1 MKGIHK
7 VVIST
12 KYLKYEFELRR
23 NLTIIRGD
31 SATGKTTLVDMI
43 RTHMNDGESG
53 PVTLNCDKGC
63 YVVEGNLWK
72 GQLDNIQ
79 DSIVFIDEGNEFVKT
94 KDFAGAIQQT
104 DNYYV
109 IVTREGLPALPYSVE
124 EVYGIRTSG
133 KYGALKQSYHSFYRI
148 YPDSTTENIKPEKI
162 LTEDSNSGYQ
172 FFDAVCAEHQMQCD
186 TANGKSNVFS
196 YLKAHRNEKI
206 LVIADGAAFGPE
218 MDRVLQLVQTRENL
232 ALYLPESFEWLVYY
246 HGEKSDGY
254 THFDGHTEIYATYT
268 HTKKY
273 TMMLAHHDLRVVHV
287 STHVSLREACD
298 RVKKERVLEVIEI
311 ANKACKDMGIENP
324 RIAVAGLNPH
334 CGENGLFG
342 REEIEEITP
351 AIEAAK
357 AEGITGVVG
366 PCPPDSVFSQAIGG
380 WYDIVVC
387 MYHDQG
393 HIPLKTVGFVYD
405 REKQEWKAVE
415 GVNVTLGLPIIRA
428 SVDHGTDFYHAGK
441 GNGNELSLV
450 NAIKYAV
457 KMTGR
462 EA

>member
-7 VVIST
+7 VVVGT

-53 PVTLNCDKGC
+53 PVTLNCDKSC

-94 KDFAGAIQQT
+94 KDFARAIQQT

-133 KYGALKQSYHSFYRI
+133 KYGTLKRSYHSFYRI
-148 YPDSTTENIKPEKI
+148 YPDSTTEKIKPEKI

-172 FFDAVCAEHQMQCD
+172 FFDAVCTEHQMQCD

-196 YLKAHRNEKI
+196 YLKVHKDEKI

-218 MDRVLQLVQTRENL
+218 MDRVLQLVQTRKIWH
-232 ALYLPESFEWLVYY
+232 S
-246 HGEKSDGY
+246 
-254 THFDGHTEIYATYT
+254 IC
-268 HTKKY
+268 
-273 TMMLAHHDLRVVHV
+273 R
-287 STHVSLREACD
+287 
-298 RVKKERVLEVIEI
+298 
-311 ANKACKDMGIENP
+311 NP
-324 RIAVAGLNPH
+324 LN
-334 CGENGLFG
+334 G
-342 REEIEEITP
+342 
-351 AIEAAK
+351 
-357 AEGITGVVG
+357 
-366 PCPPDSVFSQAIGG
+366 
-380 WYDIVVC
+380 
-387 MYHDQG
+387 
-393 HIPLKTVGFVYD
+393 
-405 REKQEWKAVE
+405 
-415 GVNVTLGLPIIRA
+415 
-428 SVDHGTDFYHAGK
+428 
-441 GNGNELSLV
+441 
-450 NAIKYAV
+450 
-457 KMTGR
+457 
-462 EA
+462 

>member
-1 MKGIHK
+1 
-7 VVIST
+7 
-12 KYLKYEFELRR
+12 
-23 NLTIIRGD
+23 
-31 SATGKTTLVDMI
+31 
-43 RTHMNDGESG
+43 
-53 PVTLNCDKGC
+53 
-63 YVVEGNLWK
+63 
-72 GQLDNIQ
+72 
-79 DSIVFIDEGNEFVKT
+79 
-94 KDFAGAIQQT
+94 
-104 DNYYV
+104 
-109 IVTREGLPALPYSVE
+109 
-124 EVYGIRTSG
+124 
-133 KYGALKQSYHSFYRI
+133 
-148 YPDSTTENIKPEKI
+148 
-162 LTEDSNSGYQ
+162 
-172 FFDAVCAEHQMQCD
+172 
-186 TANGKSNVFS
+186 
-196 YLKAHRNEKI
+196 
-206 LVIADGAAFGPE
+206 
-218 MDRVLQLVQTRENL
+218 
-232 ALYLPESFEWLVYY
+232 
-246 HGEKSDGY
+246 
-254 THFDGHTEIYATYT
+254 
-268 HTKKY
+268 
-273 TMMLAHHDLRVVHV
+273 MMLAHHGLRVVHV

-298 RVKKERVLEVIEI
+298 RVKKDRVLEVIEI

-462 EA
+462 AN

>member
-7 VVIST
+7 VVVGT

-53 PVTLNCDKGC
+53 PVTLNCDKSC

-79 DSIVFIDEGNEFVKT
+79 DSIVFIDEGNEFVRT
-94 KDFAGAIQQT
+94 KDFARAIQQT

-133 KYGALKQSYHSFYRI
+133 KYGTLKQSYHSFYRI
-148 YPDSTTENIKPEKI
+148 YPDSTTEKIKPEKI

-196 YLKAHRNEKI
+196 YLKVHKDEKI

-218 MDRVLQLVQTRENL
+218 MDRVLQLVQTRKNL
-232 ALYLPESFEWLVYY
+232 ALYLPESFEWLILSSGILKDAETTQILQTPSGYIDSKEY
-246 HGEKSDGY
+246 FSWERYFTALLIEKAAG
-254 THFDGHTEIYATYT
+254 TYLNY
-268 HTKKY
+268 TKKTLNEAY
-273 TMMLAHHDLRVVHV
+273 LR
-287 STHVSLREACD
+287 D
-298 RVKKERVLEVIEI
+298 GVK
-311 ANKACKDMGIENP
+311 
-324 RIAVAGLNPH
+324 
-334 CGENGLFG
+334 
-342 REEIEEITP
+342 
-351 AIEAAK
+351 
-357 AEGITGVVG
+357 
-366 PCPPDSVFSQAIGG
+366 
-380 WYDIVVC
+380 
-387 MYHDQG
+387 
-393 HIPLKTVGFVYD
+393 
-405 REKQEWKAVE
+405 
-415 GVNVTLGLPIIRA
+415 
-428 SVDHGTDFYHAGK
+428 
-441 GNGNELSLV
+441 
-450 NAIKYAV
+450 NAILGQMQKV
-457 KMTGR
+457 ELK
-462 EA
+462 

>member
-7 VVIST
+7 VVVGT

-53 PVTLNCDKGC
+53 PVTLNCDKSC

-79 DSIVFIDEGNEFVKT
+79 DSIVFIDEGNEFVRT
-94 KDFAGAIQQT
+94 KDFARAIQQT

-133 KYGALKQSYHSFYRI
+133 KYGTLKQSYHSFYRI
-148 YPDSTTENIKPEKI
+148 YPDSTTEKIKPEKI

-196 YLKAHRNEKI
+196 YLKAHRDEKI

-218 MDRVLQLVQTRENL
+218 MDRVLQLVQTRKNL
-232 ALYLPESFEWLVYY
+232 ALYLPESFEWLILSSGILKDAETTQILQTPSGYIDSKEY
-246 HGEKSDGY
+246 FSWERYFTALLIEKAAG
-254 THFDGHTEIYATYT
+254 TYLNY
-268 HTKKY
+268 TKKTLNEAY
-273 TMMLAHHDLRVVHV
+273 LR
-287 STHVSLREACD
+287 D
-298 RVKKERVLEVIEI
+298 GVK
-311 ANKACKDMGIENP
+311 
-324 RIAVAGLNPH
+324 
-334 CGENGLFG
+334 
-342 REEIEEITP
+342 
-351 AIEAAK
+351 
-357 AEGITGVVG
+357 
-366 PCPPDSVFSQAIGG
+366 
-380 WYDIVVC
+380 
-387 MYHDQG
+387 
-393 HIPLKTVGFVYD
+393 
-405 REKQEWKAVE
+405 
-415 GVNVTLGLPIIRA
+415 
-428 SVDHGTDFYHAGK
+428 
-441 GNGNELSLV
+441 
-450 NAIKYAV
+450 NAILGQMQKV
-457 KMTGR
+457 ELK
-462 EA
+462 

>member
-7 VVIST
+7 VVVGT

-53 PVTLNCDKGC
+53 PVTLNCDKRC

-94 KDFAGAIQQT
+94 KDFARAIRQT

-133 KYGALKQSYHSFYRI
+133 KYGSLKQSYHSFYRI
-148 YPDSTTENIKPEKI
+148 YPDSTTESIKPEKI

-172 FFDAVCAEHQMQCD
+172 FFDAVCTEHQMQCD

-196 YLKAHRNEKI
+196 YLKVHKDEKI

-218 MDRVLQLVQTRENL
+218 MDRVLQLVQTRKNL
-232 ALYLPESFEWLVYY
+232 ALYLPESFEWLILSSGILKDAETTQILQTPSNYIDSKKY
-246 HGEKSDGY
+246 FSWERYFTELLTEKTSR
-254 THFDGHTEIYATYT
+254 TYLNY
-268 HTKKY
+268 TKK
-273 TMMLAHHDLRVVHV
+273 TLN
-287 STHVSLREACD
+287 EAY
-298 RVKKERVLEVIEI
+298 
-311 ANKACKDMGIENP
+311 
-324 RIAVAGLNPH
+324 LN
-334 CGENGLFG
+334 
-342 REEIEEITP
+342 
-351 AIEAAK
+351 
-357 AEGITGVVG
+357 
-366 PCPPDSVFSQAIGG
+366 D
-380 WYDIVVC
+380 
-387 MYHDQG
+387 
-393 HIPLKTVGFVYD
+393 
-405 REKQEWKAVE
+405 
-415 GVNVTLGLPIIRA
+415 
-428 SVDHGTDFYHAGK
+428 GTK
-441 GNGNELSLV
+441 
-450 NAIKYAV
+450 NAILRQMGKL
-457 KMTGR
+457 KID
-462 EA
+462 

>member
-7 VVIST
+7 VVVGT

-53 PVTLNCDKGC
+53 PVTLNCDKDC

-94 KDFAGAIQQT
+94 KDFARAIQQT

-109 IVTREGLPALPYSVE
+109 IVTREGLSALPYSVE

-148 YPDSTTENIKPEKI
+148 YPISTTENIKPKKI

-196 YLKAHRNEKI
+196 YLKAHKDEKI
-206 LVIADGAAFGPE
+206 LVIADGAAWP
-218 MDRVLQLVQTRENL
+218 
-232 ALYLPESFEWLVYY
+232 
-246 HGEKSDGY
+246 
-254 THFDGHTEIYATYT
+254 
-268 HTKKY
+268 
-273 TMMLAHHDLRVVHV
+273 
-287 STHVSLREACD
+287 
-298 RVKKERVLEVIEI
+298 
-311 ANKACKDMGIENP
+311 
-324 RIAVAGLNPH
+324 
-334 CGENGLFG
+334 
-342 REEIEEITP
+342 
-351 AIEAAK
+351 
-357 AEGITGVVG
+357 
-366 PCPPDSVFSQAIGG
+366 
-380 WYDIVVC
+380 
-387 MYHDQG
+387 
-393 HIPLKTVGFVYD
+393 
-405 REKQEWKAVE
+405 
-415 GVNVTLGLPIIRA
+415 
-428 SVDHGTDFYHAGK
+428 
-441 GNGNELSLV
+441 GNG
-450 NAIKYAV
+450 
-457 KMTGR
+457 
-462 EA
+462 

>member
-7 VVIST
+7 VVVGT

-94 KDFAGAIQQT
+94 KDFARAIQQT

-133 KYGALKQSYHSFYRI
+133 KYGTLKRSYHSFYRI
-148 YPDSTTENIKPEKI
+148 YPDSTTEKIKPEKI
-162 LTEDSNSGYQ
+162 LTEDSNLGYQ

-196 YLKAHRNEKI
+196 YLKAHRDEKI
-206 LVIADGAAFGPE
+206 LVIADGATFGPE

-232 ALYLPESFEWLVYY
+232 VLYLPESFEWLILSSGILKDAETTQILQTPSGYIDSKEY
-246 HGEKSDGY
+246 FSWERYFTALLIEKAAG
-254 THFDGHTEIYATYT
+254 TYLNY
-268 HTKKY
+268 TKKTLNEAY
-273 TMMLAHHDLRVVHV
+273 LR
-287 STHVSLREACD
+287 D
-298 RVKKERVLEVIEI
+298 GVK
-311 ANKACKDMGIENP
+311 
-324 RIAVAGLNPH
+324 
-334 CGENGLFG
+334 
-342 REEIEEITP
+342 
-351 AIEAAK
+351 
-357 AEGITGVVG
+357 
-366 PCPPDSVFSQAIGG
+366 
-380 WYDIVVC
+380 
-387 MYHDQG
+387 
-393 HIPLKTVGFVYD
+393 
-405 REKQEWKAVE
+405 
-415 GVNVTLGLPIIRA
+415 
-428 SVDHGTDFYHAGK
+428 
-441 GNGNELSLV
+441 
-450 NAIKYAV
+450 NAILGQMQKV
-457 KMTGR
+457 ELK
-462 EA
+462 

>member
-7 VVIST
+7 VIVGT

-53 PVTLNCDKGC
+53 PVTLNCDKSC

-79 DSIVFIDEGNEFVKT
+79 DGIVFIDEGNEFVRT
-94 KDFAGAIQQT
+94 KDFARAIQQT

-133 KYGALKQSYHSFYRI
+133 KYGTLKRSYHSFYRI
-148 YPDSTTENIKPEKI
+148 YPDSTTEKIKPEKI
-162 LTEDSNSGYQ
+162 LTEDSNLGYQ

-196 YLKAHRNEKI
+196 YLKAHRDEKI

-232 ALYLPESFEWLVYY
+232 VLYLPESFEWLILSSGILKDAETTQILQTPSGYIDSKEY
-246 HGEKSDGY
+246 FSWERYFTALLIEKAAG
-254 THFDGHTEIYATYT
+254 TYLNY
-268 HTKKY
+268 TKKTLNEAY
-273 TMMLAHHDLRVVHV
+273 LR
-287 STHVSLREACD
+287 D
-298 RVKKERVLEVIEI
+298 GVK
-311 ANKACKDMGIENP
+311 
-324 RIAVAGLNPH
+324 
-334 CGENGLFG
+334 
-342 REEIEEITP
+342 
-351 AIEAAK
+351 
-357 AEGITGVVG
+357 
-366 PCPPDSVFSQAIGG
+366 
-380 WYDIVVC
+380 
-387 MYHDQG
+387 
-393 HIPLKTVGFVYD
+393 
-405 REKQEWKAVE
+405 
-415 GVNVTLGLPIIRA
+415 
-428 SVDHGTDFYHAGK
+428 
-441 GNGNELSLV
+441 
-450 NAIKYAV
+450 NAILGQMQKV
-457 KMTGR
+457 ELK
-462 EA
+462 

>member
-7 VVIST
+7 VVVGT

-94 KDFAGAIQQT
+94 KDFARAIQQT

-133 KYGALKQSYHSFYRI
+133 KYGSLKQSYHSFYRI
-148 YPDSTTENIKPEKI
+148 YPDSTTENIKLEKI

-196 YLKAHRNEKI
+196 YLKAHRDEKI

-218 MDRVLQLVQTRENL
+218 MDRVLQLVQTRKNL
-232 ALYLPESFEWLVYY
+232 ALYLPESFEWLILN
-246 HGEKSDGY
+246 SDLLQ
-254 THFDGHTEIYATYT
+254 D
-268 HTKKY
+268 
-273 TMMLAHHDLRVVHV
+273 
-287 STHVSLREACD
+287 
-298 RVKKERVLEVIEI
+298 KEVRKIL
-311 ANKACKDMGIENP
+311 ENP
-324 RIAVAGLNPH
+324 EDYIDSTEFFSWEQYFTKLLIQKTEGTYLQYKKAKLNPSYLQDKNKNKIL
-334 CGENGLFG
+334 ES
-342 REEIEEITP
+342 IQ
-351 AIEAAK
+351 
-357 AEGITGVVG
+357 GIQWKIK
-366 PCPPDSVFSQAIGG
+366 S
-380 WYDIVVC
+380 
-387 MYHDQG
+387 
-393 HIPLKTVGFVYD
+393 LK
-405 REKQEWKAVE
+405 
-415 GVNVTLGLPIIRA
+415 
-428 SVDHGTDFYHAGK
+428 
-441 GNGNELSLV
+441 
-450 NAIKYAV
+450 
-457 KMTGR
+457 
-462 EA
+462 

>member
-7 VVIST
+7 VVVGT

-94 KDFAGAIQQT
+94 KDFARAIQQT

-133 KYGALKQSYHSFYRI
+133 KYGTLKRSYHSFYRI
-148 YPDSTTENIKPEKI
+148 YPDSTTEKIKPEKI

-172 FFDAVCAEHQMQCD
+172 FFDAVCTEHQMQCD

-196 YLKAHRNEKI
+196 YLKVHKDEKI

-218 MDRVLQLVQTRENL
+218 MDRVLQLVQTRKNL
-232 ALYLPESFEWLVYY
+232 ALYLPESFEWLILSSGILKDMEVAQILQTPSDYIDGKDY
-246 HGEKSDGY
+246 FSWERYFTALLTEKTAGTYLNYTKKTLNEAYLSDG
-254 THFDGHTEIYATYT
+254 
-268 HTKKY
+268 
-273 TMMLAHHDLRVVHV
+273 
-287 STHVSLREACD
+287 
-298 RVKKERVLEVIEI
+298 
-311 ANKACKDMGIENP
+311 
-324 RIAVAGLNPH
+324 
-334 CGENGLFG
+334 
-342 REEIEEITP
+342 
-351 AIEAAK
+351 AK
-357 AEGITGVVG
+357 
-366 PCPPDSVFSQAIGG
+366 
-380 WYDIVVC
+380 
-387 MYHDQG
+387 
-393 HIPLKTVGFVYD
+393 
-405 REKQEWKAVE
+405 
-415 GVNVTLGLPIIRA
+415 
-428 SVDHGTDFYHAGK
+428 
-441 GNGNELSLV
+441 
-450 NAIKYAV
+450 NAILSQMAKV
-457 KMTGR
+457 KLK
-462 EA
+462 

>member
-7 VVIST
+7 VVVGT

-53 PVTLNCDKGC
+53 PVTLNCDKSC

-94 KDFAGAIQQT
+94 KDFARAIQQT

-133 KYGALKQSYHSFYRI
+133 KYGALKRSYHSFYRI
-148 YPDSTTENIKPEKI
+148 YPDSTTEKIKPEKI

-172 FFDAVCAEHQMQCD
+172 FFDAVCTEHQMQCD

-196 YLKAHRNEKI
+196 YLKVHKDEKI

-218 MDRVLQLVQTRENL
+218 MDRVLQLVQTRKNL
-232 ALYLPESFEWLVYY
+232 ALYLPESFEWLILSSGILKDMEVAQILQTPSDYIDGKDY
-246 HGEKSDGY
+246 FSWERYFTALLTEKTAG
-254 THFDGHTEIYATYT
+254 TYLNY
-268 HTKKY
+268 TKKTLNETY
-273 TMMLAHHDLRVVHV
+273 LKDG
-287 STHVSLREACD
+287 
-298 RVKKERVLEVIEI
+298 VK
-311 ANKACKDMGIENP
+311 
-324 RIAVAGLNPH
+324 
-334 CGENGLFG
+334 
-342 REEIEEITP
+342 
-351 AIEAAK
+351 
-357 AEGITGVVG
+357 
-366 PCPPDSVFSQAIGG
+366 
-380 WYDIVVC
+380 
-387 MYHDQG
+387 
-393 HIPLKTVGFVYD
+393 
-405 REKQEWKAVE
+405 
-415 GVNVTLGLPIIRA
+415 
-428 SVDHGTDFYHAGK
+428 
-441 GNGNELSLV
+441 
-450 NAIKYAV
+450 NAILEQMQKIEL
-457 KMTGR
+457 K
-462 EA
+462 

>member
-7 VVIST
+7 VVVGT

-53 PVTLNCDKGC
+53 PVTLNCDKSC

-94 KDFAGAIQQT
+94 KDFARAIQQT

-133 KYGALKQSYHSFYRI
+133 KYGTLKRSYHSFYRI
-148 YPDSTTENIKPEKI
+148 YPDSTTEKIKPEKI

-172 FFDAVCAEHQMQCD
+172 FFDAVCTEHQMQCD

-196 YLKAHRNEKI
+196 YLKVHKDEKI

-218 MDRVLQLVQTRENL
+218 MDRVLQLVQTRKNL
-232 ALYLPESFEWLVYY
+232 ALYLPESFEWLILSSGILKDAETTQILQTPSDYIDSKEY
-246 HGEKSDGY
+246 FSWERYFTALLIEKAAG
-254 THFDGHTEIYATYT
+254 TYLNY
-268 HTKKY
+268 TKKTLNEAY
-273 TMMLAHHDLRVVHV
+273 LR
-287 STHVSLREACD
+287 D
-298 RVKKERVLEVIEI
+298 GVK
-311 ANKACKDMGIENP
+311 
-324 RIAVAGLNPH
+324 
-334 CGENGLFG
+334 
-342 REEIEEITP
+342 
-351 AIEAAK
+351 
-357 AEGITGVVG
+357 
-366 PCPPDSVFSQAIGG
+366 
-380 WYDIVVC
+380 
-387 MYHDQG
+387 
-393 HIPLKTVGFVYD
+393 
-405 REKQEWKAVE
+405 
-415 GVNVTLGLPIIRA
+415 
-428 SVDHGTDFYHAGK
+428 
-441 GNGNELSLV
+441 
-450 NAIKYAV
+450 NAILGQMQKV
-457 KMTGR
+457 ELK
-462 EA
+462 

>member
-7 VVIST
+7 VVVGT

-94 KDFAGAIQQT
+94 KDFARAIQQT

-133 KYGALKQSYHSFYRI
+133 KYGSLKQSYHSFYRI
-148 YPDSTTENIKPEKI
+148 YPDSTTEKIKPEKI

-172 FFDAVCAEHQMQCD
+172 FFDAVCTEHQMQCD

-196 YLKAHRNEKI
+196 YLKVHKDEKI

-218 MDRVLQLVQTRENL
+218 MDRVLQLVQTRKNL
-232 ALYLPESFEWLVYY
+232 ALYLPEYFEWLILSSGILKDAETTQILQTPSGYIDSKEY
-246 HGEKSDGY
+246 FSWERYFTALLIEKAAG
-254 THFDGHTEIYATYT
+254 TYLNY
-268 HTKKY
+268 TKK
-273 TMMLAHHDLRVVHV
+273 TLN
-287 STHVSLREACD
+287 EAYLKD
-298 RVKKERVLEVIEI
+298 GVK
-311 ANKACKDMGIENP
+311 
-324 RIAVAGLNPH
+324 
-334 CGENGLFG
+334 
-342 REEIEEITP
+342 
-351 AIEAAK
+351 
-357 AEGITGVVG
+357 
-366 PCPPDSVFSQAIGG
+366 
-380 WYDIVVC
+380 
-387 MYHDQG
+387 
-393 HIPLKTVGFVYD
+393 
-405 REKQEWKAVE
+405 
-415 GVNVTLGLPIIRA
+415 
-428 SVDHGTDFYHAGK
+428 
-441 GNGNELSLV
+441 
-450 NAIKYAV
+450 NAILEQMQKIEL
-457 KMTGR
+457 K
-462 EA
+462 

>member
-7 VVIST
+7 VVVGT

-94 KDFAGAIQQT
+94 KDFARAIQQT

-133 KYGALKQSYHSFYRI
+133 KYDSLKQSYHSFYRI
-148 YPDSTTENIKPEKI
+148 YPDSTTEKIKPEKI

-172 FFDAVCAEHQMQCD
+172 FFDAVCTEHQMQCD

-196 YLKAHRNEKI
+196 YLKAHRDEKI

-232 ALYLPESFEWLVYY
+232 ALYLPESFEWLVLSS
-246 HGEKSDGY
+246 GILKD
-254 THFDGHTEIYATYT
+254 TEIAQILQTPSDYIDSKEYFSWERYFTALLTEKTAGTYLNY
-268 HTKKY
+268 TKK
-273 TMMLAHHDLRVVHV
+273 TLN
-287 STHVSLREACD
+287 EAYLKD
-298 RVKKERVLEVIEI
+298 GVK
-311 ANKACKDMGIENP
+311 
-324 RIAVAGLNPH
+324 
-334 CGENGLFG
+334 
-342 REEIEEITP
+342 
-351 AIEAAK
+351 
-357 AEGITGVVG
+357 
-366 PCPPDSVFSQAIGG
+366 
-380 WYDIVVC
+380 
-387 MYHDQG
+387 
-393 HIPLKTVGFVYD
+393 
-405 REKQEWKAVE
+405 
-415 GVNVTLGLPIIRA
+415 
-428 SVDHGTDFYHAGK
+428 
-441 GNGNELSLV
+441 
-450 NAIKYAV
+450 NAILEQMQKIEL
-457 KMTGR
+457 K
-462 EA
+462 

>member
-7 VVIST
+7 VVVGT

-53 PVTLNCDKGC
+53 PVTLNCDKSC

-94 KDFAGAIQQT
+94 KDFARAIQQT

-133 KYGALKQSYHSFYRI
+133 KYGTLKRSYHSFYRI
-148 YPDSTTENIKPEKI
+148 YPDSTTEKIKPEKI

-196 YLKAHRNEKI
+196 YLKVHKDEKI

-218 MDRVLQLVQTRENL
+218 MDRVLQLVQTRKNL
-232 ALYLPESFEWLVYY
+232 ALYLPESFEWLILSSGILKDAEIVQILRTPSNYIDSKKY
-246 HGEKSDGY
+246 FSWERYFTELLTEKTSR
-254 THFDGHTEIYATYT
+254 TYLNY
-268 HTKKY
+268 TKK
-273 TMMLAHHDLRVVHV
+273 TLN
-287 STHVSLREACD
+287 EAY
-298 RVKKERVLEVIEI
+298 
-311 ANKACKDMGIENP
+311 
-324 RIAVAGLNPH
+324 LN
-334 CGENGLFG
+334 
-342 REEIEEITP
+342 
-351 AIEAAK
+351 
-357 AEGITGVVG
+357 
-366 PCPPDSVFSQAIGG
+366 D
-380 WYDIVVC
+380 
-387 MYHDQG
+387 
-393 HIPLKTVGFVYD
+393 
-405 REKQEWKAVE
+405 
-415 GVNVTLGLPIIRA
+415 
-428 SVDHGTDFYHAGK
+428 GTK
-441 GNGNELSLV
+441 
-450 NAIKYAV
+450 NAILRQMGKL
-457 KMTGR
+457 KID
-462 EA
+462 

>member
-7 VVIST
+7 VVVGT

-53 PVTLNCDKGC
+53 PVTLNCDKSC

-72 GQLDNIQ
+72 GQLNSIQ

-94 KDFAGAIQQT
+94 KDFARAIQQT

-133 KYGALKQSYHSFYRI
+133 KYGSLKQSYHSFYRI
-148 YPDSTTENIKPEKI
+148 YPDRTTENIKPEKI

-172 FFDAVCAEHQMQCD
+172 FFEAVCEERQMQCD

-196 YLKAHRNEKI
+196 YLKAHKDEKI

-232 ALYLPESFEWLVYY
+232 ALYLPESFEWLILSSGILKDTSVAQILQTPSDYIDSRDY
-246 HGEKSDGY
+246 FSWERYFTAFLTEKTAG
-254 THFDGHTEIYATYT
+254 TYLNY
-268 HTKKY
+268 TKK
-273 TMMLAHHDLRVVHV
+273 TLN
-287 STHVSLREACD
+287 EAYLGD
-298 RVKKERVLEVIEI
+298 GVK
-311 ANKACKDMGIENP
+311 
-324 RIAVAGLNPH
+324 
-334 CGENGLFG
+334 
-342 REEIEEITP
+342 
-351 AIEAAK
+351 
-357 AEGITGVVG
+357 
-366 PCPPDSVFSQAIGG
+366 
-380 WYDIVVC
+380 
-387 MYHDQG
+387 
-393 HIPLKTVGFVYD
+393 
-405 REKQEWKAVE
+405 
-415 GVNVTLGLPIIRA
+415 
-428 SVDHGTDFYHAGK
+428 
-441 GNGNELSLV
+441 
-450 NAIKYAV
+450 NAILGQMQKV
-457 KMTGR
+457 
-462 EA
+462 ELN

>member
-7 VVIST
+7 VVVGT

-94 KDFAGAIQQT
+94 KDFARAIQQT

-133 KYGALKQSYHSFYRI
+133 KYGSLKQSYHSFYRI
-148 YPDSTTENIKPEKI
+148 YPDSTTEKIKPEKI

-172 FFDAVCAEHQMQCD
+172 FFDAVCTEHQMQCD

-196 YLKAHRNEKI
+196 YLKVHKDEKI

-218 MDRVLQLVQTRENL
+218 MDRVLQLVQTRKNL
-232 ALYLPESFEWLVYY
+232 ALYLPESFEWLILSSGILKDAETTQILQTPSGYIDSKEY
-246 HGEKSDGY
+246 FSCERYFTALLIEKAAG
-254 THFDGHTEIYATYT
+254 TYLNY
-268 HTKKY
+268 TKKTLNEAY
-273 TMMLAHHDLRVVHV
+273 LR
-287 STHVSLREACD
+287 D
-298 RVKKERVLEVIEI
+298 GVKNTILGQMQKVE
-311 ANKACKDMGIENP
+311 
-324 RIAVAGLNPH
+324 
-334 CGENGLFG
+334 
-342 REEIEEITP
+342 
-351 AIEAAK
+351 
-357 AEGITGVVG
+357 
-366 PCPPDSVFSQAIGG
+366 
-380 WYDIVVC
+380 
-387 MYHDQG
+387 
-393 HIPLKTVGFVYD
+393 LK
-405 REKQEWKAVE
+405 
-415 GVNVTLGLPIIRA
+415 
-428 SVDHGTDFYHAGK
+428 
-441 GNGNELSLV
+441 
-450 NAIKYAV
+450 
-457 KMTGR
+457 
-462 EA
+462 

>member
-7 VVIST
+7 VVVGT

-72 GQLDNIQ
+72 GQLNNIQ

-94 KDFAGAIQQT
+94 KDFARAIQQT

-133 KYGALKQSYHSFYRI
+133 KYGTLKRSYHSFYRI
-148 YPDSTTENIKPEKI
+148 YPDSTTEKIKPEKI

-172 FFDAVCAEHQMQCD
+172 FFDAVCKEQQIQCD

-196 YLKAHRNEKI
+196 YLKVHKDEKI

-218 MDRVLQLVQTRENL
+218 MDRVLQLVQTRKNL
-232 ALYLPESFEWLVYY
+232 ALYLPESFEWLILSSGILKDAETTQILQTPSGYIDSKEY
-246 HGEKSDGY
+246 FSWERYFTKLLTEKTAG
-254 THFDGHTEIYATYT
+254 TYLNY
-268 HTKKY
+268 TKKTLNEGY
-273 TMMLAHHDLRVVHV
+273 LND
-287 STHVSLREACD
+287 
-298 RVKKERVLEVIEI
+298 
-311 ANKACKDMGIENP
+311 GI
-324 RIAVAGLNPH
+324 
-334 CGENGLFG
+334 
-342 REEIEEITP
+342 
-351 AIEAAK
+351 K
-357 AEGITGVVG
+357 
-366 PCPPDSVFSQAIGG
+366 
-380 WYDIVVC
+380 
-387 MYHDQG
+387 
-393 HIPLKTVGFVYD
+393 
-405 REKQEWKAVE
+405 
-415 GVNVTLGLPIIRA
+415 
-428 SVDHGTDFYHAGK
+428 
-441 GNGNELSLV
+441 
-450 NAIKYAV
+450 NAILSQMAKV
-457 KMTGR
+457 KLK
-462 EA
+462 